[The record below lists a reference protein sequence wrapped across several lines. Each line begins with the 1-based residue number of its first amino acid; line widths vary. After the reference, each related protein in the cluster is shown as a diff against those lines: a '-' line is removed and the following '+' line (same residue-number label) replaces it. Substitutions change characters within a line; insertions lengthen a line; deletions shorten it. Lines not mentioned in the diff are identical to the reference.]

1 MPSPHSTT
9 DSNTPQAFGDER
21 PDAPAESEP
30 GGLFRAFLAGPSG
43 TLGDAFENLE
53 RTPGVQVIAKHPRR
67 RLLGARIDFPPQ
79 QGDGYWELTRIGDD
93 VYVVVANVSYK
104 SSRRE
109 LVPGDGMIQFYFKLS
124 GDLTLGVS
132 QTEPLRLNRPSL
144 LVYFQ
149 PVGFDM
155 QEWSAPRVRE
165 RSVTVNVRIDYLVE
179 NFMTSPLEA
188 PPQLRTLLSG
198 SPRQFN
204 YCQLALNP
212 RMFELATRLVESGY
226 SGVLALVHTE
236 ALILELLC
244 AAVAEFAAVQTAPI
258 EQFSEHD
265 LRCLHAAR
273 ALLMRQFAPA
283 PTIRQ
288 VARAAGM
295 SETSLKRGFKSLF
308 GETIFDFSVRCRMQH
323 ALGLLR
329 ERRMPVARVAE
340 AVGYS
345 HQTSFATAFQRHF
358 GLRPKDARGQP
369 VRASR
374 IQSRHN
380 A

>member
-1 MPSPHSTT
+1 MSPSPITASAL
-9 DSNTPQAFGDER
+9 NGQAPGAER
-21 PDAPAESEP
+21 PAPAAAEA

-43 TLGDAFENLE
+43 TLADAFANLE
-53 RTPGVQVIAKHPRR
+53 RTPGVQVLARHPRR
-67 RLLGARIDFPPQ
+67 HLLAARIDFPPQ
-79 QGDGYWELTRIGDD
+79 EGDGYWELTRIGDD
-93 VYVVVANVSYK
+93 VYVVVANVTYK

-109 LVPGDGMIQFYFKLS
+109 LVPGDGMIQFYCKLS

-165 RSVTVNVRIDYLVE
+165 RSVTVNVRTEYLLE
-179 NFMTSPLEA
+179 NFMSSAAQL
-188 PPQLRTLLSG
+188 PPQLSALTQG

-204 YCQLALNP
+204 YCQLPLNP
-212 RMFELATRLVESGY
+212 RMFELTAKLVDGAHTE
-226 SGVLALVHTE
+226 VLALVHTE
-236 ALILELLC
+236 ALVLELLC
-244 AAVAEFAAVQTAPI
+244 AAVAEFGAVAAAPI

-273 ALLMRQFAPA
+273 GLLLKQFAPA

-308 GETIFDFSVRCRMQH
+308 GETLFDFSVRCRMQQ
-323 ALGLLR
+323 ALTLLR
-329 ERRMPVARVAE
+329 ERHLPVARVAE

-345 HQTSFATAFQRHF
+345 HQTSFATAFHRHF
-358 GLRPKDARGQP
+358 GVRPKDVRGQ
-369 VRASR
+369 R
-374 IQSRHN
+374 IR
-380 A
+380 

>member
-1 MPSPHSTT
+1 MAAVPTSSSASDGGTHAP
-9 DSNTPQAFGDER
+9 DR
-21 PDAPAESEP
+21 PDIPGPER

-43 TLGDAFENLE
+43 TLGDAFANLE
-53 RTPGVQVIAKHPRR
+53 RTPGVQVIARHPRR
-67 RLLGARIDFPPQ
+67 NLLAARIDFPPQ
-79 QGDGYWELTRIGDD
+79 EGDGYWELTRLGDD

-124 GDLTLGVS
+124 GDLTLAVS

-155 QEWSAPRVRE
+155 HEWSAPRVPE
-165 RSVTVNVRIDYLVE
+165 RSVTINVRTDYLLE
-179 NFMTSPLEA
+179 NFMASPGQA
-188 PPQLRTLLSG
+188 PPQLGALLSG
-198 SPRQFN
+198 SPREFN
-204 YCQLALNP
+204 YCQLALNS
-212 RMFELATRLVESGY
+212 RMFELAARLVDGPY
-226 SGVLALVHTE
+226 TGVLALVHTE

-244 AAVAEFAAVQTAPI
+244 AAVAEFGAMATAPI

-273 ALLMRQFAPA
+273 GLLLKQFAPA

-323 ALGLLR
+323 ALTLLR
-329 ERRMPVARVAE
+329 ERRMAVARVAE

-345 HQTSFATAFQRHF
+345 HQTSFATAFHRHF
-358 GLRPKDARGQP
+358 GVRPKDARGQ
-369 VRASR
+369 RAR
-374 IQSRHN
+374 
-380 A
+380 

>member
-1 MPSPHSTT
+1 MPQS
-9 DSNTPQAFGDER
+9 QATGSARDARPVIAAGPGGLPER
-21 PDAPAESEP
+21 

-43 TLGDAFENLE
+43 TLADAFANLE
-53 RTPGVQVIAKHPRR
+53 HTPGVELIARHERR
-67 RLLGARIDFPPQ
+67 RLLGARIVFPPQ
-79 QGDGYWELTRIGDD
+79 EGAGHWELTRIGDD
-93 VYVVVANVSYK
+93 VYVVVANVSYN

-124 GDLTLGVS
+124 GDLTLAVS

-155 QEWSAPRVRE
+155 QEWSAPSVRE
-165 RSVTVNVRIDYLVE
+165 RSVTVNVRTEFLVE
-179 NFMTSPLEA
+179 NFMASPLEV
-188 PPQLRTLLSG
+188 PPQLSALVTG

-204 YCQLALNP
+204 YCQLPLNS
-212 RMFELATRLVESGY
+212 RMFELATRLVDNGY

-236 ALILELLC
+236 AIILELLC
-244 AAVAEFAAVQTAPI
+244 AAVAEFGAAKLAPN
-258 EQFSEHD
+258 EQFAEHD

-273 ALLMRQFAPA
+273 ALISRQFSPA

-295 SETSLKRGFKSLF
+295 SETSLKRGFKGLF
-308 GETIFDFSVRCRMQH
+308 GETLFDFSVRCRMQH
-323 ALGLLR
+323 ALALLR

-340 AVGYS
+340 TVGYS
-345 HQTSFATAFQRHF
+345 HQTSFATAFHRHF
-358 GLRPKDARGQP
+358 GLRPKDVRGQKI
-369 VRASR
+369 R
-374 IQSRHN
+374 
-380 A
+380 

>member
-1 MPSPHSTT
+1 MAAAPTPSSA
-9 DSNTPQAFGDER
+9 SNGRAHAPER
-21 PDAPAESEP
+21 PDVPAAEH

-43 TLGDAFENLE
+43 TLGDAFANLE
-53 RTPGVQVIAKHPRR
+53 RTPGVQVIARHPRR
-67 RLLGARIDFPPQ
+67 NLLAARIDFPPQ
-79 QGDGYWELTRIGDD
+79 EGDGYWELTRIGDG

-124 GDLTLGVS
+124 GDLTLAVS

-155 QEWSAPRVRE
+155 HEWSAPRVPE
-165 RSVTVNVRIDYLVE
+165 RSVTVNVRTDYLLE
-179 NFMTSPLEA
+179 NFMTSPGEA
-188 PPQLRTLLSG
+188 PPQLGALLGG
-198 SPRQFN
+198 SPREFN

-212 RMFELATRLVESGY
+212 RMFELAARLVDGPY
-226 SGVLALVHTE
+226 TGVLALVHTE
-236 ALILELLC
+236 ALVLELLC
-244 AAVAEFAAVQTAPI
+244 AAVAEFTAMATAPI

-273 ALLMRQFAPA
+273 GLLLKQFAPA

-323 ALGLLR
+323 ALTLLR
-329 ERRMPVARVAE
+329 ERRMAVARVAE

-345 HQTSFATAFQRHF
+345 HQTSFATAFHRHF
-358 GLRPKDARGQP
+358 GVRPKDARGQ
-369 VRASR
+369 RAR
-374 IQSRHN
+374 
-380 A
+380 

>member
-1 MPSPHSTT
+1 MPSPHTATPGPIGRDFT
-9 DSNTPQAFGDER
+9 DDR
-21 PDAPAESEP
+21 PEAPVAPEQ

-43 TLGDAFENLE
+43 TLGDAFANLE
-53 RTPGVQVIAKHPRR
+53 LSPGVRVIARHPRR
-67 RLLGARIDFPPQ
+67 NLLGARIDFPPCE
-79 QGDGYWELTRIGDD
+79 GDGYWELTRIGED

-155 QEWSAPRVRE
+155 HEWSAPRVRE
-165 RSVTVNVRIDYLVE
+165 RSVTVNVRTDYLIE
-179 NFMTSPLEA
+179 NFMSSVAEL
-188 PPQLRTLLSG
+188 PPQLSALLRD
-198 SPRQFN
+198 SPREFN
-204 YCQLALNP
+204 YCQLPLNS
-212 RMFELATRLVESGY
+212 RMFELAAKLVDSVY
-226 SGVLALVHTE
+226 TGVLALVHTE

-244 AAVAEFAAVQTAPI
+244 AAVAEFGAVAAAPI

-273 ALLMRQFAPA
+273 GLLLKQFAPA

-295 SETSLKRGFKSLF
+295 SETTLKRGFKSLF

-323 ALGLLR
+323 ALTLLR
-329 ERRMPVARVAE
+329 ERHMPVARVAE

-345 HQTSFATAFQRHF
+345 HQTSFATAFHRHF
-358 GLRPKDARGQP
+358 GLRPKDARGH
-369 VRASR
+369 RTR
-374 IQSRHN
+374 
-380 A
+380 

>member
-1 MPSPHSTT
+1 MPQSQTPHPVVKGRPIGAEGPG
-9 DSNTPQAFGDER
+9 TPPAPER
-21 PDAPAESEP
+21 
-30 GGLFRAFLAGPSG
+30 GGLFRAFLAGPCG
-43 TLGDAFENLE
+43 TLGDAFANLE
-53 RTPGVQVIAKHPRR
+53 RTPGVQVIARHARR
-67 RLLGARIDFPPQ
+67 GLLAARIVFPPEE
-79 QGDGYWELTRIGDD
+79 GEGYWEMTQIGDD
-93 VYVVVANVSYK
+93 VYVVVANVSYR

-124 GDLTLGVS
+124 GDLTLGVG

-155 QEWSAPRVRE
+155 QEWSAPSIRE
-165 RSVTVNVRIDYLVE
+165 RSVTINVRAEYLIE
-179 NFMTSPLEA
+179 NFMTSLGHA
-188 PPQLRTLLSG
+188 PPQLSPLLTG

-204 YCQLALNP
+204 YCQLPLSS
-212 RMFELATRLVESGY
+212 RMFDLAARLVESVYTGA
-226 SGVLALVHTE
+226 LALVHTE
-236 ALILELLC
+236 ATILGLLC
-244 AAVAEFAAVQTAPI
+244 AAVAEFGAAAPAPI

-273 ALLMRQFAPA
+273 ALLLKQFSPA

-323 ALGLLR
+323 ALSLLR
-329 ERRMPVARVAE
+329 EQRIPVARVAE

-345 HQTSFATAFQRHF
+345 HQTSFATAFHRHF
-358 GLRPKDARGQP
+358 GLCPKDVRGQ
-369 VRASR
+369 RSR
-374 IQSRHN
+374 
-380 A
+380 

>member
-1 MPSPHSTT
+1 MPHSQTEAPGF
-9 DSNTPQAFGDER
+9 SGREFSHEPPQA
-21 PDAPAESEP
+21 PVTAEQ

-43 TLGDAFENLE
+43 TLADAFANLE
-53 RTPGVQVIAKHPRR
+53 RTAGVRVIARHPRR
-67 RLLGARIDFPPQ
+67 NLLGARIDFPSRE
-79 QGDGYWELTRIGDD
+79 GDGYWELTRIGED
-93 VYVVVANVSYK
+93 VFVVVANVSYE

-124 GDLTLGVS
+124 GDLTLGVG

-155 QEWSAPRVRE
+155 HEWSAPRVRE
-165 RSVTVNVRIDYLVE
+165 RSVTVNVRTDYLVE
-179 NFMTSPLEA
+179 NFMASAAEL
-188 PPQLRTLLSG
+188 PPQLGALLRG

-204 YCQLALNP
+204 YCQLPLNS
-212 RMFELATRLVESGY
+212 RMFELAGRLVDSAY
-226 SGVLALVHTE
+226 TGVLALVHTE

-244 AAVAEFAAVQTAPI
+244 AAVADFGAVAAAPI
-258 EQFSEHD
+258 EQFAEHD

-273 ALLMRQFAPA
+273 SLLLKQFAPA

-308 GETIFDFSVRCRMQH
+308 GETLFDFSVRCRMQH
-323 ALGLLR
+323 ALTLLR
-329 ERRMPVARVAE
+329 EQRMPVARVAE

-358 GLRPKDARGQP
+358 GLCPKDVRGQ
-369 VRASR
+369 RTR
-374 IQSRHN
+374 
-380 A
+380 

>member
-1 MPSPHSTT
+1 MPQSQTSDLLVTGGPIG
-9 DSNTPQAFGDER
+9 AEGAG
-21 PDAPAESEP
+21 APAAP
-30 GGLFRAFLAGPSG
+30 DRGGLFRAFLAGPCG
-43 TLGDAFENLE
+43 TLADAFANLE
-53 RTPGVQVIAKHPRR
+53 RAPGVQVIARHARR
-67 RLLGARIDFPPQ
+67 RLLAARVVFPPEE
-79 QGDGYWELTRIGDD
+79 GEGYWELTQIGDD
-93 VYVVVANVSYK
+93 VYVVVSNVSYR

-155 QEWSAPRVRE
+155 QEWSAPSIRE
-165 RSVTVNVRIDYLVE
+165 RSVTVNVRAEYLIE
-179 NFMTSPLEA
+179 NFMTSLAHA
-188 PPQLRTLLSG
+188 PPQLSALLTG

-204 YCQLALNP
+204 YCQLPLSS
-212 RMFELATRLVESGY
+212 RMFDLAARLVESVYTGT
-226 SGVLALVHTE
+226 LALVHTE
-236 ALILELLC
+236 ASILELLC
-244 AAVAEFAAVQTAPI
+244 AAVAEFGAAEQAPI

-273 ALLMRQFAPA
+273 ALLLKQFSPA

-288 VARAAGM
+288 AARAAGM

-323 ALGLLR
+323 ALTLLR

-345 HQTSFATAFQRHF
+345 HQTSFATAFHRHF
-358 GLRPKDARGQP
+358 GLCPKDVRGQ
-369 VRASR
+369 RFR
-374 IQSRHN
+374 
-380 A
+380 

>member
-1 MPSPHSTT
+1 MPESQTT
-9 DSNTPQAFGDER
+9 APA
-21 PDAPAESEP
+21 PDARPIAGARPGLPLSEP

-43 TLGDAFENLE
+43 TLGDAFANLE
-53 RTPGVQVIAKHPRR
+53 RTPGVEVTARHARR
-67 RLLGARIDFPPQ
+67 GLLGARIVFPPEE
-79 QGDGYWELTRIGDD
+79 GEGHWELTRIGDD

-124 GDLTLGVS
+124 GDLTLAVS

-165 RSVTVNVRIDYLVE
+165 RSVTINVRTDYLVE
-179 NFMTSPLEA
+179 NFMNSPQEA
-188 PPQLRTLLSG
+188 PPQLSALLGG
-198 SPRQFN
+198 SPREFN
-204 YCQLALNP
+204 YCQLPLNS
-212 RMFELATRLVESGY
+212 RMFELAGKLVDHVY

-244 AAVAEFAAVQTAPI
+244 AAVAEFGAVETAPI

-273 ALLMRQFAPA
+273 SLLLKQFAPA

-288 VARAAGM
+288 AARAAGM

-323 ALGLLR
+323 ALVLLR
-329 ERRMPVARVAE
+329 EQGMPVARVAE

-345 HQTSFATAFQRHF
+345 HQTSFATAFHRHF
-358 GLRPKDARGQP
+358 GLRPKD
-369 VRASR
+369 VRSQR
-374 IQSRHN
+374 TR
-380 A
+380 

>member
-1 MPSPHSTT
+1 MPRSQTSHPAVKGRPTAA
-9 DSNTPQAFGDER
+9 DGAGTPSVPER
-21 PDAPAESEP
+21 
-30 GGLFRAFLAGPSG
+30 GGLFRTFLAGPSG
-43 TLGDAFENLE
+43 TLADAFANLE
-53 RTPGVQVIAKHPRR
+53 RTPGVQEIARHARR
-67 RLLGARIDFPPQ
+67 RLLAARIVFSPEE
-79 QGDGYWELTRIGDD
+79 GEGYWELTQIGDD

-155 QEWSAPRVRE
+155 QEWSAPSVRE
-165 RSVTVNVRIDYLVE
+165 RSVTVNVRAEYLIE
-179 NFMTSPLEA
+179 NFMISPAHA
-188 PPQLRTLLSG
+188 PPPLGALLTG

-204 YCQLALNP
+204 YCQLPLGS
-212 RMFELATRLVESGY
+212 RMFELAARLVDSAYTGT
-226 SGVLALVHTE
+226 LALVHTE
-236 ALILELLC
+236 ATILELLC
-244 AAVAEFAAVQTAPI
+244 AAVAQFAAVDPAPI

-273 ALLMRQFAPA
+273 ALLLKQFSPA
-283 PTIRQ
+283 PTIRE
-288 VARAAGM
+288 VARAVGM

-308 GETIFDFSVRCRMQH
+308 GETIFEFSLRCRMQH

-329 ERRMPVARVAE
+329 GQRMPVARVAE

-345 HQTSFATAFQRHF
+345 HQTSFATAFHRHF
-358 GLRPKDARGQP
+358 GLCPKDVRGQ
-369 VRASR
+369 RSR
-374 IQSRHN
+374 
-380 A
+380 

>member
-1 MPSPHSTT
+1 MPSPHTATPGPIGRDFT
-9 DSNTPQAFGDER
+9 DDRPETPV
-21 PDAPAESEP
+21 APEQ

-43 TLGDAFENLE
+43 TLGDAFANLE
-53 RTPGVQVIAKHPRR
+53 FSPGVRVIARHPRR
-67 RLLGARIDFPPQ
+67 SLLGARIDFPPCE
-79 QGDGYWELTRIGDD
+79 GDGYWELTRIGED

-155 QEWSAPRVRE
+155 HEWSAPRVRE
-165 RSVTVNVRIDYLVE
+165 RSVTVNVHTDYLIE
-179 NFMTSPLEA
+179 NFMSSVAEL
-188 PPQLRTLLSG
+188 PPQLSALLRD
-198 SPRQFN
+198 SPREFN
-204 YCQLALNP
+204 YCQLPLNS
-212 RMFELATRLVESGY
+212 RMFELAAKLVDSVY
-226 SGVLALVHTE
+226 TGVLALVHTE

-244 AAVAEFAAVQTAPI
+244 AAVAEFGAVAAAPI

-273 ALLMRQFAPA
+273 GLLLKQFAPA

-295 SETSLKRGFKSLF
+295 SETTLKRGFKSLF

-323 ALGLLR
+323 ALTLLR
-329 ERRMPVARVAE
+329 ERHMPVARVAE

-345 HQTSFATAFQRHF
+345 HQTSFATAFHRHF
-358 GLRPKDARGQP
+358 GLRPKDARGH
-369 VRASR
+369 RTR
-374 IQSRHN
+374 
-380 A
+380 